1 MCDNSNNYFYID
13 SSESSEKIWTNT
25 FRGNIVKSV
34 YHPKTNQITQYS
46 MPYNRINEYINY
58 FNQEAK
64 YKKNDINNIKNY
76 KNEKNYKN
84 NRKNE
89 VNDFSC
95 KIVNRNLE
103 LLNKFD

>member
-1 MCDNSNNYFYID
+1 MCDNLNNYFYID
-13 SSESSEKIWTNT
+13 SSDNSEKVWTNT

-34 YHPKTNQITQYS
+34 YNPKTNQITQYS

-64 YKKNDINNIKNY
+64 YKKSNFN
-76 KNEKNYKN
+76 KNE
-84 NRKNE
+84 NRKTEKNE

>member
-13 SSESSEKIWTNT
+13 SSDNSEKVWTNT

-64 YKKNDINNIKNY
+64 YKKSNVN
-76 KNEKNYKN
+76 KNE
-84 NRKNE
+84 NRKTEKNE
-89 VNDFSC
+89 GNDFSC